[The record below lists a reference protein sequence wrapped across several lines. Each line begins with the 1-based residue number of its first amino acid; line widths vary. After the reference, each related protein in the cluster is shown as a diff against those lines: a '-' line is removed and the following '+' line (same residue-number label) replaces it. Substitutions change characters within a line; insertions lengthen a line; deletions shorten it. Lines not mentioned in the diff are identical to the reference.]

1 MPLSA
6 VTVTFLTFSPTLRL
20 GEPVTLTDD
29 FESALSA
36 EMVHV
41 VTLLGTFTLYEVT
54 LGEKDGERV
63 PDDTL
68 IAERSALVDALS
80 AVLFT
85 VTVVDAEPAESSSM
99 SILYTSV
106 VDTLTDVLPDFF
118 ALNFSLQ
125 ESDSTPDPLAMVRIT
140 VPPPPLASAPEHEL
154 YSRMDES

>member
-85 VTVVDAEPAESSSM
+85 VTVVDAEPA
-99 SILYTSV
+99 
-106 VDTLTDVLPDFF
+106 
-118 ALNFSLQ
+118 
-125 ESDSTPDPLAMVRIT
+125 
-140 VPPPPLASAPEHEL
+140 
-154 YSRMDES
+154 